1 MTLPQA
7 IAGIGVL
14 VTAYGLMK
22 NQTVYSLS
30 GFGIV
35 LVTVLMTPP
44 TVG

>member
-22 NQTVYSLS
+22 NQFVFSLA

-35 LVTVLMTPP
+35 ICAVLMTPP
-44 TVG
+44 P